1 MKEYRTKHNSTIY
14 LLGTAHVSKDSV
26 ESVEKAI
33 EEIEP
38 DVVAV
43 ELDQRRFLS
52 LISRDEKKIDFKEV
66 IKRGEF
72 LKTFLYLILSQSQ
85 KEIGEKLGIKPGSE
99 MKKAIEVANSKNI
112 PIALIDRDIEI
123 TFSRLLEKLTFKDK
137 INLLKALLTEE
148 DVGEVNEELLKE
160 MKENPEKFIEMLK
173 ELSPKIYDVFVDE
186 RDKFMA
192 KTLYEVSKGK
202 EKVLAIVGAGHVKGI
217 INYLSK
223 LDNGEE
229 IDIYEL
235 LKVKKKRFS
244 LAKFLGYTISL
255 AIIIIFLYALYY
267 SLTNPQLLKMLTLN
281 WILFTGGL
289 SALGVIL
296 ARGRLLTALIAFV
309 SAPITTLIPLP
320 FVAVGT
326 LTALV
331 ELKFTKISEE
341 DINSLFKTSSIRE
354 LLNNNLFK
362 ILLVMTLSNLGA
374 SIGVFYCMGKFVGL
388 L

>member
-1 MKEYRTKHNSTIY
+1 M
-14 LLGTAHVSKDSV
+14 SKDSV

-38 DVVAV
+38 DVIAV

-112 PIALIDRDIEI
+112 PIALIDMDIEI
-123 TFSRLLEKLTFKDK
+123 TFSRLLEQLTYKDK
-137 INLLKALLTEE
+137 INLLKAFLTEE

-173 ELSPKIYDVFVDE
+173 ELSPKIYEVFVDE

-341 DINSLFKTSSIRE
+341 DISSLFKTSSIRE